1 MYKLAAD
8 FSCKWRFSH

>member
-1 MYKLAAD
+1 MYRLAAD